1 VAWRASQSPRWLLHT
16 ARPALTRPS
25 QGPGRQRRAAA
36 APLIRQLGN
45 REMVVPLTVVLWV
58 THPDLGAAL
67 FAAPV
72 TALVLVCGLVRV
84 ELLASAPI

>member
-1 VAWRASQSPRWLLHT
+1 MAGEPIPTVAASHGSAGADQDQARVRAAS
-16 ARPALTRPS
+16 A
-25 QGPGRQRRAAA
+25 GPAA
-36 APLIRQLGN
+36 APLIRQLVN